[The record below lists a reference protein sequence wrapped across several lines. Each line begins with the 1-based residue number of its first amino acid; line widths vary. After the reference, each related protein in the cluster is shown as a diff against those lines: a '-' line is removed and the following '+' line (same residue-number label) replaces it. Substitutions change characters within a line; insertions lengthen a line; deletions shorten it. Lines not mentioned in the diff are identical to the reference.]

1 MLNEQHTLYALFNS
15 TTRKLTTFTF
25 DISVFPES
33 ILKNILVK
41 SFLFSELGI
50 ADGKINLNRFKWQG
64 DYDSGKLVDVVTEK
78 KAIVTEKEVD
88 VKYSSIF
95 FGKYNYDLDSILFE
109 IILNTEMK
117 TEKGPLSKTRLSE
130 ILDNKTIHVQTM
142 KDKEDRYGRYIAEV
156 WIDDLNVNDTMVDCG
171 FAQYVKY

>member
-1 MLNEQHTLYALFNS
+1 MPSLFMLNEQHTLYALFNS

-50 ADGKINLNRFKWQG
+50 TDGKINLNRFRWEG

-117 TEKGPLSKTRLSE
+117 TEKGKAMKTFLETLLSKKQKDIDFYKSSDLHIFETRE
-130 ILDNKTIHVQTM
+130 EMKTRQ
-142 KDKEDRYGRYIAEV
+142 
-156 WIDDLNVNDTMVDCG
+156 DDA
-171 FAQYVKY
+171 FKIR